1 MARNRKYRNVY
12 TIRVVSEGTCTNG
25 FTAKVKDSTVK
36 GIVEALRYNIGETT
50 LTVEETKGDFN
61 AETGEITEE

>member
-25 FTAKVKDSTVK
+25 FTAKVKDSTVRAMA
-36 GIVEALRYNIGETT
+36 EALQYSIGETT

-61 AETGEITEE
+61 AETGEVTED